1 MNVDEGWW
9 FNKIEEPLEK
19 LVEQERCYL
28 EQERCQAP
36 VHFNINNEKLF
47 KKKTFNYDKQNI

>member
-19 LVEQERCYL
+19 LVEQESAKAC
-28 EQERCQAP
+28 
-36 VHFNINNEKLF
+36 
-47 KKKTFNYDKQNI
+47 TF

>member
-36 VHFNINNEKLF
+36 VHFNINNE
-47 KKKTFNYDKQNI
+47 T